1 MEGRREEGGG
11 GREEG
16 KEAGEPHKRG
26 VPQAECL
33 VAAAG
38 RGRRAAS
45 DPRDGDAGRGEKP
58 DLVPRHG
65 LLRLQARHHDD
76 LLVAFALHHA
86 DGAQLAVGGVA
97 APLRAAAAG
106 QQLVVPRVLPE
117 ALLSLGLLVPE
128 QVQRRWMDVPLVDRH
143 QQHEEQLVRGSAGD
157 LLGRRL
163 LRVVRLLLHAGGR
176 RPWLEDV
183 VLPRGLLPGVLDLEL
198 RVAIPR
204 QARRARRGAAAAPDH
219 GVRLSGGPL
228 HILFRDELPGQ
239 PLGGPD
245 LHDLHRAARLHQ
257 EPEAPLLA
265 HGHGGHDE
273 DGLQLLRL
281 SVHLEGA
288 VRDVLVGARGREHL
302 EPWQQLGAAAGHG
315 HILLVLH
322 GVHLQRGR
330 ARTGLHSV
338 DRHLDRA
345 TRRRL
350 ATRLVELL
358 LVEDWSDEEV
368 RVLSPGLRAEGS
380 ASVPLELPDDGGA
393 PSPLVLHA
401 WQVVTQ
407 PVLAAPLLGRLQ
419 GHAAVPVRKRRLVV
433 ASDAGSSPIFGDEL
447 QLPPPQLG
455 VNAGEQVLRHEC
467 LPRVSQRQL
476 QILKVALHPDLGHPL
491 LGVKTSACLAPKE
504 VLEPVGV
511 SQHFVPHAPQRGLLH
526 GEARLLEVAHAGRY
540 LLGGRPSVSQRC
552 LRVAHC
558 ELERL
563 LCGQGEVH
571 RVDLRE
577 RVP

>member
-1 MEGRREEGGG
+1 ME
-11 GREEG
+11 
-16 KEAGEPHKRG
+16 
-26 VPQAECL
+26 
-33 VAAAG
+33 
-38 RGRRAAS
+38 S
-45 DPRDGDAGRGEKP
+45 DPRDGDAGGGEEPNLVARRG
-58 DLVPRHG
+58 LV
-65 LLRLQARHHDD
+65 RLQARHHDD
-76 LLVAFALHHA
+76 LLLVLSLHRA
-86 DGAQLAVGGVA
+86 DGAQLAVGGVTA
-97 APLRAAAAG
+97 ALEAAAAG
-106 QQLVVPRVLPE
+106 QHLVVPWVLLQ
-117 ALLSLGLLVPE
+117 ALLHGIRALAVGRLLAAASPPAGHILVPH
-128 QVQRRWMDVPLVDRH
+128 QVYRRRMHAPLVGRH
-143 QQHEEQLVRGSAGD
+143 QQDEEQVVGGGYDVGALRRRSRVRALVAVAAMVRVRVRRD
-157 LLGRRL
+157 LL
-163 LRVVRLLLHAGGR
+163 
-176 RPWLEDV
+176 
-183 VLPRGLLPGVLDLEL
+183 PRELDLEL